1 MVFKDKE
8 EDAMRFL
15 RPVFMFAFLGLSALI
30 LCQDANADPEGEK
43 AKTIDELAA
52 RYDVSSCK
60 ECHAEIYAQWEVSA
74 HSKSFF
80 GVGARTAATIGTSI
94 TKGLMVWPYSGVKRP
109 EDVKVK
115 HLMLCAKCHLPQ
127 LEEAT
132 DDVAQEVV
140 KAVFGIR
147 EKKTRKESV
156 EKLQEVG
163 INCLVCHQKKAITHK
178 WAYGFPQRDAVYGT
192 QDGEHEDE
200 HYPVMKKSEIIRESI
215 FCGQCHGLGPNLE
228 FEQPSQCATAYGSYL
243 FAYIAEGGHE
253 SCQSCHMKKSNK
265 GHAIP
270 AYQDPDM
277 AEAAVRIEADAFG
290 YYWRKDKT
298 DGVIPLAVIR
308 VEMEN
313 RTGHGIPDG

>member
-1 MVFKDKE
+1 
-8 EDAMRFL
+8 
-15 RPVFMFAFLGLSALI
+15 
-30 LCQDANADPEGEK
+30 
-43 AKTIDELAA
+43 
-52 RYDVSSCK
+52 
-60 ECHAEIYAQWEVSA
+60 
-74 HSKSFF
+74 
-80 GVGARTAATIGTSI
+80 
-94 TKGLMVWPYSGVKRP
+94 
-109 EDVKVK
+109 
-115 HLMLCAKCHLPQ
+115 
-127 LEEAT
+127 
-132 DDVAQEVV
+132 
-140 KAVFGIR
+140 
-147 EKKTRKESV
+147 
-156 EKLQEVG
+156 
-163 INCLVCHQKKAITHK
+163 
-178 WAYGFPQRDAVYGT
+178 
-192 QDGEHEDE
+192 
-200 HYPVMKKSEIIRESI
+200 MKKSEIIRESI